1 MEKKRQEQQDKYR
14 LELQEIED
22 EIDHR
27 RRTLK
32 YETEEK
38 QRANELKQKKDE
50 LDSLLQAEANQ
61 KKTKA
66 TKKTAQPPQT
76 LPQFDAISDAAKE
89 WQNMKE
95 VDGARSTAL
104 DRLMGM
110 IGLELVKD
118 QFLSIKSSVDTKL
131 RQGFSL
137 SDERFSSALLGN
149 PGTGEC
155 MLDLGNLKLTSSKA
169 RQP

>member
-50 LDSLLQAEANQ
+50 LQSLRQAEVNQ
-61 KKTKA
+61 KKIKEIQ
-66 TKKTAQPPQT
+66 KTAQPPQSQ
-76 LPQFDAISDAAKE
+76 PQSDMRSKAAKE
-89 WQNMKE
+89 WQSMKE
-95 VDGARSTAL
+95 IDGSRSPAL
-104 DRLMGM
+104 DRLMEM
-110 IGLELVKD
+110 IGLESVKD

-155 MLDLGNLKLTSSKA
+155 MLD
-169 RQP
+169 